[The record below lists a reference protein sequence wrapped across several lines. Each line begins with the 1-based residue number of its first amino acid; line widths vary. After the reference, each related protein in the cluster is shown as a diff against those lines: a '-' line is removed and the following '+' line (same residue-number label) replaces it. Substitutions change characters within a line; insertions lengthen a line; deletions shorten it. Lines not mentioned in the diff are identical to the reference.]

1 MDTFVSLIDYVLQ
14 PNVTS
19 GVRFGYKYQPGT
31 FIYRLDESTTIFQ
44 PQFPLDSQ
52 VLVHTHSP
60 PHQATIVGILTY
72 DRPNIY
78 TVSFQDRSLAEY
90 SVDGNLLE
98 LIPSSSASPDLV
110 ALLPT

>member
-60 PHQATIVGILTY
+60 PHQATIVGAPTY

-78 TVSFQDRSLAEY
+78 TVSFQDLRM
-90 SVDGNLLE
+90 V
-98 LIPSSSASPDLV
+98 IF
-110 ALLPT
+110 

>member
-1 MDTFVSLIDYVLQ
+1 
-14 PNVTS
+14 
-19 GVRFGYKYQPGT
+19 
-31 FIYRLDESTTIFQ
+31 LDESTTIFQ

-60 PHQATIVGILTY
+60 PHQATIVGIPTY